1 MAHVLAKLAVEH
13 HGPEI
18 AVRGGDHARVRRQ
31 RLTAADAIELALLE
45 DTEQLRSPAATC
57 RRRETWLTWFTSS
70 ASSASDVA
78 LVEHTRPW
86 MRTGAML

>member
-31 RLTAADAIELALLE
+31 RRTAADAIELTLLE
-45 DTEQLRSPAATC
+45 DTEQLRPPAAPC
-57 RRRETWLTWFTSS
+57 RRRETWLTLVHVVRLLRV
-70 ASSASDVA
+70 DVE